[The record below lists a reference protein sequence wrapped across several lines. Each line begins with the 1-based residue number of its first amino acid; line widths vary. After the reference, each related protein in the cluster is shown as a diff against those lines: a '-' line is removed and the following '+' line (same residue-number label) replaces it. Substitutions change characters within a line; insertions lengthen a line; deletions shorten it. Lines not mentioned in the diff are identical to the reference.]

1 MRLRRREWVVL
12 TVFLVLALLVGVN
25 IKRVQ
30 VRGASMEP
38 AFKSGDTVIVWKTA
52 PRRSLRPGDVIVFR
66 SAEGDEFIKRIVYV
80 VPPGTAGL
88 FPPPGFP
95 RFLSTPSGRYL
106 RPDAPPGW
114 TFQGYFDAV
123 ETGNMPA
130 PPPQNTIYVLGD
142 NLGNSKDS
150 RDFGPIDPDV
160 ILGKVIP

>member
-12 TVFLVLALLVGVN
+12 AVFLVLSLLVGVN
-25 IKRVQ
+25 VKRVE
-30 VRGASMEP
+30 VKGASMEP
-38 AFKSGDTVIVWKTA
+38 AYQSGDTVIVWKTA
-52 PRRSLRPGDVIVFR
+52 PRRRLGPGDVIVFR

-80 VPPGTAGL
+80 VPPGAGV

-95 RFLSTPSGRYL
+95 RVLSTPSGRYL

-114 TFQGYFDAV
+114 TFQGYFDSV
-123 ETGNMPA
+123 LSGKTPA

-142 NLGNSKDS
+142 NLGNSNDS
-150 RDFGPIDPDV
+150 RDFGPISPDV